1 MGKLSLVF
9 IFLSY
14 ACVSTPTPAPEK
26 PITTTSKAATSANK
40 NDSKPGSRS
49 KKLATSTNMDK
60 VLQGLND
67 NIYTYLVQF
76 AESVSKT
83 STLQSIEFTIFQD
96 EVLAAISG
104 TESQTEMQKA
114 ILTLSILA
122 HSSSAIALS
131 KSPEE
136 SQGKETLYNDQTGQ
150 NEPRVLESMSADYE
164 ISLGDELTTNPF
176 LKSPDIHHFAI
187 LTIAESDAT
196 QDFKAQQL
204 KKLQQVRSGNDRN
217 QQKIDTWLKNGSL
230 KPTSSQKE
238 EDISTVPAPSVSVEQ
253 PTNQGPAESAESAES
268 PYVQA
273 ETPNALPTALEAPSV
288 TKARELSLVG
298 NFKESAAML
307 ARIPAT
313 SPEFPEAQSQLKT
326 TSNTAV
332 QELRRKAAAA
342 YQNSLPVSDIETRKS
357 YLNEAKKYLETALTD
372 FPAADLKSTVKDNLE
387 KIVIQ
392 LNELQKP
399 RK

>member
-1 MGKLSLVF
+1 MGKLSLVL
-9 IFLSY
+9 IFVSY
-14 ACVSTPTPAPEK
+14 ACVSSPTPPPEK
-26 PITTTSKAATSANK
+26 PLVSTSKGALPLDTK
-40 NDSKPGSRS
+40 DSKQASRN
-49 KKLATSTNMDK
+49 KKSTSSSNMDK

-83 STLQSIEFTIFQD
+83 SNLQTIEFTVFQD

-122 HSSSAIALS
+122 HTSHSIALA

-136 SQGKETLYNDQTGQ
+136 GKAAVYNDQTSQ
-150 NEPRVLESMSADYE
+150 NEPRVLESMSSDYE
-164 ISLGDELTTNPF
+164 INLGEELTTNPF
-176 LKSPDIHHFAI
+176 LKSTDIHHFAI

-196 QDFKAQQL
+196 QEFKNQQM
-204 KKLQQVRSGNDRN
+204 KKLQQAKNASDRN
-217 QQKIDTWLKNGSL
+217 QQKIESWLKTGALMATAN
-230 KPTSSQKE
+230 QKE
-238 EDISTVPAPSVSVEQ
+238 EDISAVTVTPNEPPKDQVQTGTTEDASAQGTDTNTVPA
-253 PTNQGPAESAESAES
+253 
-268 PYVQA
+268 
-273 ETPNALPTALEAPSV
+273 ALEAPSV
-288 TKARELSLVG
+288 SKARELSLVG

-307 ARIPAT
+307 ARVPAN
-313 SPEFPEAQSQLKT
+313 SPEYPEAQAQLKT
-326 TSNTAV
+326 TSNTAA

-342 YQNSLPVSDIETRKS
+342 YQNSLLVSDVETRKS
-357 YLNEAKKYLETALTD
+357 YLSEAKKYLETALAD

-387 KIVIQ
+387 KISNQ